1 MGANTRHPDPESS
14 LIRSEQMNSL
24 TPTSASVAQKLD
36 ELFEPWNRSDAPGVI
51 AGIAHEGEVIYRRAF
66 GLASIEHAT
75 ALTPATR
82 MRIGSTTKQFCALAI
97 MLLAEEGILDIHQP
111 VRTYLPEL
119 TGISGEPTLL
129 QLMHHTG
136 GLHDPMM
143 ACLFVNGGSFGQLP
157 AGGTLQLLPRMQERN
172 FVPGTRLAYSNCGY
186 TLLTLVTERVSGQ
199 SWEVFMAERVFGPM
213 SMNDTML
220 LRSDL
225 DIQPGVATPHCQ
237 QNDGSWRRGIYP
249 SDELLGAGGIIST
262 VDDMLIWAAHLRS
275 AKKTIGTAATWE
287 QMVERQRFANGCST
301 NYGLGLMVS
310 HHRGVEY
317 VHHAGATFGAQCQ
330 MLTAPAH
337 ELDIVILTN
346 RADASAQAIALRAL
360 EAILEERGLG
370 PEEPQLNAADYAAV
384 QGRWYSLQSH
394 TLLEITSRKLKPEM
408 PEVMLASVHN
418 SPVGAWK
425 RGGSGGLDTSEGPF
439 SKLEI
444 RKLPEG
450 ATPPDSIDVHVC
462 GDLERFDRLPAA
474 PTAQDLASELCG
486 RYRYVAFGKEVEL
499 RFRDDKLWLDLL
511 PLCGRAEWEIEV
523 CSDAVL
529 ACGVLHT
536 IPPATLPMPA
546 TLSFERKGGK
556 VTGFWFDTDRW
567 RNVRFDRCLSL
578 PNTENRE

>member
-1 MGANTRHPDPESS
+1 
-14 LIRSEQMNSL
+14 MNA
-24 TPTSASVAQKLD
+24 PIPSAKFIAQKLD
-36 ELFEPWNRSDAPGVI
+36 ELFKPWNRGDAPGVI
-51 AGIAHEGEVIYRRAF
+51 AGIAHKGEVVYRRAF

-75 ALTPATR
+75 ALKPATR
-82 MRIGSTTKQFCALAI
+82 MRIGSTTKQFCALGI
-97 MLLAEEGILDIHQP
+97 MLLAEEKKLDIRQP

-119 TGISGEPTLL
+119 SGVSGEPTLL

-172 FVPGTRLAYSNCGY
+172 FAPGTRLAYSNCGY

-199 SWEVFMAERVFGPM
+199 SWEVFMADRVFGPM
-213 SMNDTML
+213 SMNDTTL

-225 DIQPGVATPHCQ
+225 EILPGVATPHCLQ
-237 QNDGSWRRGIYP
+237 KDGSWRRGIYP

-275 AKKTIGTAATWE
+275 AKKTIGSVAIWE
-287 QMVERQRFANGCST
+287 QMVERQRFTNGST
-301 NYGLGLMVS
+301 ANYGLGLMVNR
-310 HHRGVEY
+310 HRGVEV

-337 ELDIVILTN
+337 ELDIVVLIN
-346 RADASAQAIALRAL
+346 RADASAQALALKAL
-360 EAILEERGLG
+360 EAVLEEQGLG
-370 PEEPQLNAADYAAV
+370 PEDPPLNVAECSALL
-384 QGRWYSLQSH
+384 GRWYGPQSH
-394 TLLEITSRKLKPEM
+394 TLLEIASQKLTPEM
-408 PEVMLASVHN
+408 PEVMLASVYN
-418 SPVGAWK
+418 SPVGVWK
-425 RGGSGGLDTSEGPF
+425 RGGDGGLHTPEGPF

-444 RKLPEG
+444 HRLPQG
-450 ATPPDSIDVHVC
+450 ATPPDSLDVHVC

-474 PTAQDLASELCG
+474 PPTAQDLASELCG
-486 RYRYVAFGKEVEL
+486 RYRYAAFGKEVEL
-499 RFRDDKLWLDLL
+499 RFRDDRLWLDLL
-511 PLCGRAEWEIEV
+511 PFCGRAEWEIEV

-546 TLSFERKGGK
+546 TLSIERNDGR

-567 RNVRFDRCLSL
+567 RNVRFDRC
-578 PNTENRE
+578 